1 LKNLKNYILQCR
13 VKKHIKHGFKNLK
26 DIDENLEFTL
36 DYLKEHVGLL
46 AEGQWQDIIYGL
58 DPEDVLMF
66 ESLVKSGDIFK
77 NKARIRLSTIH
88 GIKGG

>member
-1 LKNLKNYILQCR
+1 MDLKI
-13 VKKHIKHGFKNLK
+13 LK

-58 DPEDVLMF
+58 DPEDD
-66 ESLVKSGDIFK
+66 ESDYEKVYV
-77 NKARIRLSTIH
+77 
-88 GIKGG
+88 